1 MASSI
6 HAEIETSVKM
16 LYTKLRGGAD
26 AQTLKMLCDVMRSV
40 DKLRM
45 YVDKDFEHLWLTE
58 LNEKQQIKF
67 EAMEAQALGLGRS
80 SPHPYAAPA
89 PTPRPRDS
97 TPSRPQVLNP
107 ELDTA
112 FDFDI
117 SSIHLAPEEEQTYD

>member
-6 HAEIETSVKM
+6 HAEIETSVKV
-16 LYTKLRGGAD
+16 LCTKLRGGAD

-67 EAMEAQALGLGRS
+67 EAMEAQALGRS
-80 SPHPYAAPA
+80 SPVYAAPA
-89 PTPRPRDS
+89 PTPKPRDS